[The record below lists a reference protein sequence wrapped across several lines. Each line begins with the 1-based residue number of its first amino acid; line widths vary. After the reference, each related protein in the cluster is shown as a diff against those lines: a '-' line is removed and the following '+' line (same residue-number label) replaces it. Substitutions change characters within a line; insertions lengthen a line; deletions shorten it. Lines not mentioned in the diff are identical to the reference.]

1 LAVTEYKEIAVALVQ
16 VGVLDQDAGHLLRE
30 LAGYR
35 NRLVH
40 FYDAV
45 SDHELYDICT
55 MQLGDVEKVLAAM
68 ISGFASI
75 PKR

>member
-1 LAVTEYKEIAVALVQ
+1 MTPLR
-16 VGVLDQDAGHLLRE
+16 LLRD

-45 SDHELYDICT
+45 SDHELYDICST
-55 MQLGDVEKVLAAM
+55 QSGDIKVVLTVLVKW
-68 ISGFASI
+68 IREHPDKI
-75 PKR
+75 DRTI